1 MSTLLNNKAN
11 QLNHC
16 TLTNGGHIFKPNE
29 PSDCARW
36 PLSQMTH
43 CGHKPNELSICTWW
57 RLSQLKSQMNS
68 SVVLNNTLYERT
80 GLISA
85 DCSSQDHDKALTSCY
100 SSNCETIEN
109 QINDYSVTISEKGK
123 ADKKTVNHRRKRD
136 REPSRIHVKIILKRL
151 KKRKFSKRLQS
162 FVRQHLPNS
171 YFISDLCTNYKTW
184 NLWYTTD
191 HFYN

>member
-1 MSTLLNNKAN
+1 
-11 QLNHC
+11 
-16 TLTNGGHIFKPNE
+16 
-29 PSDCARW
+29 
-36 PLSQMTH
+36 MTQ
-43 CGHKPNELSICTWW
+43 CGHKPNELSICNWW

-68 SVVLNNTLYERT
+68 TVVLNNTLYERT

-136 REPSRIHVKIILKRL
+136 REL
-151 KKRKFSKRLQS
+151 
-162 FVRQHLPNS
+162 
-171 YFISDLCTNYKTW
+171 
-184 NLWYTTD
+184 
-191 HFYN
+191 